1 MSFFM
6 EVGVYSL
13 SDIIAADN
21 PKAFADE
28 TWSFIKAG
36 SDDTTKIIDFS
47 GTAFSKSKTR
57 GSNKKHNDLP

>member
-6 EVGVYSL
+6 EMGVDSL
-13 SDIIAADN
+13 SDIITADN

-36 SDDTTKIIDFS
+36 SGNTTKIIDFP
-47 GTAFSKSKTR
+47 GTAFSKSKT
-57 GSNKKHNDLP
+57 